1 MPIYEFQC
9 LECGRRTER
18 LQRFE
23 DPPLAACPHC
33 GGEVKKLISA
43 AAMHFKGSG
52 WYVTD
57 YAGRGKDK
65 GSEGKDEKAE
75 KADKAD
81 KADKTDKA
89 DKADKADK
97 SGEKAA
103 SGPEKGVTT
112 GSETA
117 KPSEK
122 APAGAKSGGNV
133 SSE

>member
-43 AAMHFKGSG
+43 AAVQFKGSG

-57 YAGRGKDK
+57 YAGRGKGQ
-65 GSEGKDEKAE
+65 GSEGKDETAGKTE
-75 KADKAD
+75 KADKG
-81 KADKTDKA
+81 
-89 DKADKADK
+89 
-97 SGEKAA
+97 GEKAS

-122 APAGAKSGGNV
+122 APAGAKSRGNV

>member
-18 LQRFE
+18 LQRFV

-43 AAMHFKGSG
+43 PAVQFKGSG

-57 YAGRGKDK
+57 YAGRGKSK
-65 GSEGKDEKAE
+65 GGEGKDEKAE
-75 KADKAD
+75 KAETAD
-81 KADKTDKA
+81 KAATG
-89 DKADKADK
+89 
-97 SGEKAA
+97 GEKAA
-103 SGPEKGVTT
+103 SGPDKGVTT
-112 GSETA
+112 GGETG
-117 KPSEK
+117 KSSEK
-122 APAGAKSGGNV
+122 APPGAKSGGNV

>member
-18 LQRFE
+18 LQRFV

-43 AAMHFKGSG
+43 AAVQFKGSG

-57 YAGRGKDK
+57 YAGRGKG

-81 KADKTDKA
+81 KADKTA
-89 DKADKADK
+89 K
-97 SGEKAA
+97 SDEKAA
-103 SGPEKGVTT
+103 AAPDKGVTT

-117 KPSEK
+117 KSTEK
-122 APAGAKSGGNV
+122 APGSAKSGGNV

>member
-18 LQRFE
+18 LQRFD

-43 AAMHFKGSG
+43 PAVQFKGSG

-57 YAGRGKDK
+57 YAGRDK
-65 GSEGKDEKAE
+65 SKGGEGKDEKAD
-75 KADKAD
+75 KADQADKAEAAKGD
-81 KADKTDKA
+81 
-89 DKADKADK
+89 
-97 SGEKAA
+97 EKAA
-103 SGPEKGVTT
+103 SGLEKGVTT

-117 KPSEK
+117 KSSEK
-122 APAGAKSGGNV
+122 APGGAKSGGNV

>member
-18 LQRFE
+18 LQRFD

-33 GGEVKKLISA
+33 GGEVKKLVSA
-43 AAMHFKGSG
+43 PAVQFKGSG

-57 YAGRGKDK
+57 YAGRGKT
-65 GSEGKDEKAE
+65 KDE
-75 KADKAD
+75 

-89 DKADKADK
+89 AGGDEKTV
-97 SGEKAA
+97 SGL
-103 SGPEKGVTT
+103 EKGVTT
-112 GSETA
+112 GSEAA
-117 KPSEK
+117 KSSDK

>member
-43 AAMHFKGSG
+43 AAVQFKGSG

-57 YAGRGKDK
+57 YAGRGKAK
-65 GSEGKDEKAE
+65 GAEGKDEKADKADQAE
-75 KADKAD
+75 RADKAD
-81 KADKTDKA
+81 KAAKGDE
-89 DKADKADK
+89 K
-97 SGEKAA
+97 SAA
-103 SGPEKGVTT
+103 TPEKGVTT

-117 KPSEK
+117 KSSEK
-122 APAGAKSGGNV
+122 APGSAKPGGNV